1 MDNPV
6 DRARDSRRVPEYR
19 TEPDRTSQ
27 EMPTKETPIITKTAY
42 KEKHG
47 WVSAWPVG
55 HPNHSPMVTADEQT
69 RNMQGRR

>member
-1 MDNPV
+1 MNPP
-6 DRARDSRRVPEYR
+6 DRANDSRRVPEYR

-27 EMPTKETPIITKTAY
+27 QMPSRDTEIITKTAY

-55 HPNHSPMVTADEQT
+55 HPNHSPVVTPEEQT
-69 RNMQGRR
+69 RNMQRR